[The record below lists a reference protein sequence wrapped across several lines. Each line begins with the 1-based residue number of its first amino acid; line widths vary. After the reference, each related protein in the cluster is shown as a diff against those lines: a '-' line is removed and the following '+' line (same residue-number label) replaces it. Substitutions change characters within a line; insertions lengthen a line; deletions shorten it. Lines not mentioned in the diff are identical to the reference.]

1 MNPQE
6 ISFDEWI
13 KIGIEQGWCGP
24 TVCYTHDGL
33 PLSVKEEEELWE
45 QDPCVH
51 IIRLYED
58 IDIKKQVEEN
68 HSPSLWRM

>member
-33 PLSVKEEEELWE
+33 PLSVKEEESLVKNSG
-45 QDPCVH
+45 CLLLLS
-51 IIRLYED
+51 LY
-58 IDIKKQVEEN
+58 
-68 HSPSLWRM
+68 R